1 MKLELRNKIT
11 LEKDGHKVIF
21 EMYKESDYLG
31 TKGDNKTDLFD
42 LISEEIPGKKSRTVV
57 LIYRQIWN
65 RKKNAILQK
74 RIKLSR
80 N

>member
-31 TKGDNKTDLFD
+31 TKGDNKTDLFNF
-42 LISEEIPGKKSRTVV
+42 ISEEIPGKKSRTVV
-57 LIYRQIWN
+57 LIYRDEIAK
-65 RKKNAILQK
+65 RMRFYKKQLNYTEA
-74 RIKLSR
+74 
-80 N
+80 

>member
-31 TKGDNKTDLFD
+31 TKRDNKTDLFN

-57 LIYRQIWN
+57 LIYRDEIAK
-65 RKKNAILQK
+65 RMRFYKKELNYKEI
-74 RIKLSR
+74 

>member
-57 LIYRQIWN
+57 LIYRQI
-65 RKKNAILQK
+65 
-74 RIKLSR
+74 
-80 N
+80 